1 MYMIDGDGSPRF
13 MDRETATEIAQKSG
27 FPLRNPKALTTI
39 DLWWKYMNNVQVF
52 INHESDIISRAKRA
66 LSMLKGFEGG
76 NSQTSKKIDACS
88 DEICK
93 IIGACETFKN
103 IFENSD
109 NRNID
114 EE

>member
-1 MYMIDGDGSPRF
+1 MS
-13 MDRETATEIAQKSG
+13 Q
-27 FPLRNPKALTTI
+27 
-39 DLWWKYMNNVQVF
+39 
-52 INHESDIISRAKRA
+52 
-66 LSMLKGFEGG
+66 MLKGFEGA